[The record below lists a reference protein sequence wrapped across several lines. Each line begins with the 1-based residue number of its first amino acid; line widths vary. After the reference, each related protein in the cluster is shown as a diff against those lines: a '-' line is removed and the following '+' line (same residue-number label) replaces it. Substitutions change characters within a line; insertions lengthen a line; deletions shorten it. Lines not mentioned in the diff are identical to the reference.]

1 MGIVMKISE
10 IQENQITDE
19 LIDEVIYS
27 GLDYKNQHLDVA
39 IILGSSKS
47 HLYRV
52 PYAVTEYK
60 NGRIDKIIVSGGN
73 MLPNG
78 NGMIEAEMMTQTAV
92 KMGVEKRD
100 IIVEN
105 KAATTVEN
113 MVFSRELMKRENL
126 LQKGI
131 YIGIVT
137 TAFHMRRSIKIAE
150 KIFAEDG
157 VNIVTLP
164 GQDSST
170 RRDTWY
176 KSEKGREIVVGELKN
191 IIDYAKRGIIADF
204 EI

>member
-1 MGIVMKISE
+1 MKISE

-73 MLPNG
+73 VLPSE
-78 NGMIEAEMMTQTAV
+78 NGMLEAEMMRETAV
-92 KMGVEKRD
+92 KMGVREED
-100 IIVEN
+100 IIVED

-113 MVFSRELMKRENL
+113 MVFSRELMKKENL

-137 TAFHMRRSIKIAE
+137 TAFHMRRSIKIAQ
-150 KIFAEDG
+150 KVFAEDD
-157 VNIVTLP
+157 VAIVILP

-176 KSEKGREIVVGELKN
+176 KSEKGRKLVVGELKN
-191 IIDYAKRGIIADF
+191 IIDYVKRGIIDDF
-204 EI
+204 EVYLKA

>member
-1 MGIVMKISE
+1 MKISE
-10 IQENQITDE
+10 VREEQITNE
-19 LIDEVIYS
+19 FIDKVIYS
-27 GLDYKNQHLDVA
+27 GLEYENQHLDVA

-73 MLPNG
+73 VLAG
-78 NGMIEAEMMTQTAV
+78 ENGMLEAEIMRETAV
-92 KMGVEKRD
+92 KMGVREKD
-100 IIVEN
+100 IIVED

-113 MVFSRELMKRENL
+113 MVFSRELMKRQDL
-126 LQKGI
+126 LQKGMC
-131 YIGIVT
+131 IGIVT
-137 TAFHMRRSIKIAE
+137 TAFHMRRSIKIAQ
-150 KIFAEDG
+150 KVFAEDG

-176 KSEKGREIVVGELKN
+176 KNEKGRKLVVGELKN
-191 IIDYAKRGIIADF
+191 LIDYVKQGIIDDF
-204 EI
+204 EV